1 MMLLYIIER
10 TCASGGGV
18 PKVAKWR
25 CMRSMMKKEP
35 AVGFIAPTSSVLSSF
50 FIRRV
55 LRS

>member
-35 AVGFIAPTSSVLSSF
+35 AVGFIAARYCTPRISF
-50 FIRRV
+50 IVSF

>member
-18 PKVAKWR
+18 AKVAKWR

-35 AVGFIAPTSSVLSSF
+35 AVGFIAPT
-50 FIRRV
+50 
-55 LRS
+55 

>member
-35 AVGFIAPTSSVLSSF
+35 AVGFIAATSCVLS
-50 FIRRV
+50 RRFM
-55 LRS
+55 RSVFRS

>member
-18 PKVAKWR
+18 AKVAKWR

-35 AVGFIAPTSSVLSSF
+35 AVGFIAETSCVLSSF
-50 FIRRV
+50 FM
-55 LRS
+55 RSVFRS